1 MNDFGTLLKSKNLK
15 YEEKWC
21 PSTVDKFEK
30 ILLSNILSSKN
41 SGVIS
46 NICYSMQYL
55 QYICFQI
62 EQLNLHNIILL
73 LLYKNFIIIS
83 MSIIEAIFYLVLQEK
98 KLENYEE
105 RELIKKIKG
114 NKTKI
119 GDKYYI
125 FDIDLYCL
133 SEPQKVQMTFD
144 TMIKK
149 MKSNNILSS
158 NPKIYKYLNKYR
170 DSRNNVHL
178 QNAITKHKSDF
189 WQYQKGDYY
198 VVKYMLYK
206 ILTDVNL
213 FMADKNAECIKFLKL
228 TKEEQIYTANYFKM
242 IEKNEL

>member
-46 NICYSMQYL
+46 NICYNLQYL

-62 EQLNLHNIILL
+62 EQLNLHNI
-73 LLYKNFIIIS
+73 
-83 MSIIEAIFYLVLQEK
+83 
-98 KLENYEE
+98 
-105 RELIKKIKG
+105 
-114 NKTKI
+114 
-119 GDKYYI
+119 
-125 FDIDLYCL
+125 L
-133 SEPQKVQMTFD
+133 SC
-144 TMIKK
+144 
-149 MKSNNILSS
+149 

-213 FMADKNAECIKFLKL
+213 FMVDKNAECIKFLKL
-228 TKEEQIYTANYFKM
+228 TKEEQIYTANYFKT